1 MSPRGGERME
11 CDDGLGDWRS
21 YDGVADVYERAAV
34 PQFTNLARDL
44 VAAVTLPARSLVLDI
59 GTGTGLVAKL
69 LAESIEPPRL
79 VVGVDPSVGM
89 LARAIHERIAR
100 VAARVPGLPSRTGVF
115 DAVLANLVLSHIVE
129 YEASLAETCRVL
141 RAGGQFAGSAWG
153 PAVPASPEHQAAQAD
168 AVIEEVAARH
178 GVDVAPP
185 TPAVPS
191 EDRLRERENLER
203 ALLCAGFDC
212 VAVVSHTY
220 DWTYSI
226 DQYLERR
233 AWGPASRY
241 RRQRVGE
248 QAWQAFSEAARDALH
263 DRFETTI
270 RTRGEAWIAV
280 GSKP

>member
-34 PQFTNLARDL
+34 PQFTSLARDL

-100 VAARVPGLPSRTGVF
+100 VAARVPGLPSR
-115 DAVLANLVLSHIVE
+115 
-129 YEASLAETCRVL
+129 
-141 RAGGQFAGSAWG
+141 AGGQFAGSAWG

-203 ALLCAGFDC
+203 ALLGVGFDR

>member
-89 LARAIHERIAR
+89 LARAIHDRIAR
-100 VAARVPGLPSRTGVF
+100 VAARVPGLPSPTG
-115 DAVLANLVLSHIVE
+115 
-129 YEASLAETCRVL
+129 
-141 RAGGQFAGSAWG
+141 
-153 PAVPASPEHQAAQAD
+153 
-168 AVIEEVAARH
+168 VIEEVAARH

-185 TPAVPS
+185 RPAVPS

-203 ALLCAGFDC
+203 VLLGAGFDR
-212 VAVVSHTY
+212 VAVVSHRY

-226 DQYLERR
+226 DQCLERR

>member
-100 VAARVPGLPSRTGVF
+100 VAARVPGLPSCTGGVH
-115 DAVLANLVLSHIVE
+115 AGLCNNVVSHIVE
-129 YEASLAETCRVL
+129 
-141 RAGGQFAGSAWG
+141 
-153 PAVPASPEHQAAQAD
+153 
-168 AVIEEVAARH
+168 
-178 GVDVAPP
+178 
-185 TPAVPS
+185 
-191 EDRLRERENLER
+191 
-203 ALLCAGFDC
+203 
-212 VAVVSHTY
+212 
-220 DWTYSI
+220 
-226 DQYLERR
+226 
-233 AWGPASRY
+233 
-241 RRQRVGE
+241 
-248 QAWQAFSEAARDALH
+248 
-263 DRFETTI
+263 
-270 RTRGEAWIAV
+270 
-280 GSKP
+280 